1 MRAMIL
7 AAGRGERMRPL
18 TDKIPK
24 SLLEVNGKPLIQY
37 HVENLVQSGI
47 IDIVINHAMFGDQIE
62 DYLGGGNYLNA
73 RIVYSPEDDKP
84 LDTAG
89 GIVKALPLL
98 GEESFLTVNADVW
111 TDFPFQQLSGLSLS
125 SLVPSRLSDQSSEDI
140 SDRLAHIILV
150 DNPAHNL
157 EGDFSLDG
165 DMVLNEGEPMLTFSG
180 ISIFTPEFFEDCS
193 PGSTPLAPMIR
204 QAAAQGRVTGSHYRG
219 KWRDIGTP
227 ERLQALRQSFEHK

>member
-7 AAGRGERMRPL
+7 SAGRGERMRPL

-47 IDIVINHAMFGDQIE
+47 VDIVINHAVFGDQIE
-62 DYLGGGNYLNA
+62 DCLGDGKYWDA
-73 RIVYSPEDDKP
+73 RIVYSPEDDEP

-98 GEESFLTVNADVW
+98 GGESFLTVNADIW
-111 TDFPFQQLSGLSLS
+111 TDFSFQQFSGLRRDRSDEDS
-125 SLVPSRLSDQSSEDI
+125 SN
-140 SDRLAHIILV
+140 RLAHIILV

-157 EGDFSLDG
+157 QGDFSLDG

-193 PGSTPLAPMIR
+193 TGNASLAPMIR
-204 QAAAQGRVTGSHYRG
+204 QAAAQGQVTGSHYRG
-219 KWRDIGTP
+219 EWRDIGTP

>member
-7 AAGRGERMRPL
+7 AAGHGERMQPL

-24 SLLEVNGKPLIQY
+24 SMLDVNDKPLIQY

-47 IDIVINHAMFGDQIE
+47 VDIVINHAVFGDQIE
-62 DYLGGGNYLNA
+62 DYLGDGKHWDA
-73 RIVYSPEDDKP
+73 RIVYSPEDDEP

-98 GEESFLTVNADVW
+98 GDESFLTVNADVW
-111 TDFPFQQLSGLSLS
+111 TDFPFQQLSGLC
-125 SLVPSRLSDQSSEDI
+125 RNRSDEERSN
-140 SDRLAHIILV
+140 RLAHIILV

-157 EGDFSLDG
+157 EGDFSLSG
-165 DMVLNEGEPMLTFSG
+165 DRVLNEGEPMLTFSG

-193 PGSTPLAPMIR
+193 PGSAPLVPMIR
-204 QAAAQGRVTGSHYRG
+204 HAAAQRRVTGSHYRG
-219 KWRDIGTP
+219 EWRDIGTP